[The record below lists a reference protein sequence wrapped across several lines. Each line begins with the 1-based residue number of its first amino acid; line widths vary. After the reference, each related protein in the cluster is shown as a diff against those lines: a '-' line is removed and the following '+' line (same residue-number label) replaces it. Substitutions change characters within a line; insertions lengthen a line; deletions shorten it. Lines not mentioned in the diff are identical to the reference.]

1 MQRNPMHAE
10 IGISETADMIILIF
24 YCRVEHEECHA
35 IILSDADRF
44 DQPPVAQEMYISSK
58 IG

>member
-1 MQRNPMHAE
+1 MHAE